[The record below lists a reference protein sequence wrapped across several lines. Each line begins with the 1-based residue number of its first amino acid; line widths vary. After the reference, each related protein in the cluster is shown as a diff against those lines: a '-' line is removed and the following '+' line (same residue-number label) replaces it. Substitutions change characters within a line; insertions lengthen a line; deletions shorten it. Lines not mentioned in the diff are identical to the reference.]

1 MSVKRTLFL
10 SSLLGTIL
18 FAQDAGATLLRMLPE
33 SSHYQ
38 GFTYYDEEWP
48 DGFDGI
54 KMLRGR
60 IDFAVYDTLAYPN
73 EFIGDDGYT
82 APGDGRYIYAY
93 QIFNDYQGYSEEA
106 VTYFAALGIDMA
118 YVYDIDSQEDPAEGI
133 EPVGQYF
140 SDEDAVWEFG
150 EIDQDW
156 IIPGEHS
163 WFLAFSSDLDWV
175 RGDYEIRGTEPSDF
189 PVPEPAMLALLSI
202 GGAILFRRKRNIPRR
217 QAK

>member
-1 MSVKRTLFL
+1 MSVKRVLFL
-10 SSLLGTIL
+10 SSLLGATL
-18 FAQDAGATLLRMLPE
+18 FAQDARATLVRMLPE

-60 IDFAVYDTLAYPN
+60 IDFAVYDTLGENGN
-73 EFIGDDGYT
+73 EFTAAGYE
-82 APGDGRYIYAY
+82 APGDGRYIYTY
-93 QIFNDYQGYSEEA
+93 QIFNNYQGYSEEA

-118 YVYDIDSQEDPAEGI
+118 SVYNIDSQEAPEEGI
-133 EPVGQYF
+133 GPTDQYF
-140 SDEDAVWEFG
+140 SDTDAVWEFG
-150 EIDQDW
+150 EINQDW
-156 IIPGEHS
+156 LIPGEHS
-163 WFLAFSSDLDWV
+163 WFLVFSSDMDWN
-175 RGDYEIRGTEPSDF
+175 RGEYEIRGTEPSDF

-202 GGAILFRRKRNIPRR
+202 GGAILFRSRRNIPGR

>member
-10 SSLLGTIL
+10 SSLLGAIL

-54 KMLRGR
+54 NMLRGR

-73 EFIGDDGYT
+73 EFIGDGGYT
-82 APGDGRYIYAY
+82 APGDGQYIYAY

-118 YVYDIDSQEDPAEGI
+118 YVYDIDSQDDLADGI

-163 WFLAFSSDLDWV
+163 WFLAFSSDKDWV
-175 RGDYEIRGTEPSDF
+175 HGYYEIRGTEPSDF

-202 GGAILFRRKRNIPRR
+202 GGAILFRRRNIPGR